1 MTIIHFIKK
10 TIRYCPLKRLNN
22 LFQRI
27 RVIDKTP
34 CSTPCSCALVKTL
47 IEKMSEILKNIKT
60 CAKKCKINV
69 SVGAKLITKTLPVI

>member
-27 RVIDKTP
+27 RVIDN
-34 CSTPCSCALVKTL
+34 TPCSCALVKTL